1 MAWLAPFEPVG
12 YMACAASPSSAT
24 GPSTQV
30 GTGSRSIIGFS
41 KAQSAF
47 AEQGRH
53 VEPVPDPVSKWWAN
67 SSIATCRNQPLCFQP
82 SALSIVTSAIQ
93 LIIERPVFGSGWE
106 IG

>member
-41 KAQSAF
+41 KANPRPD
-47 AEQGRH
+47 QGRNI
-53 VEPVPDPVSKWWAN
+53 EPVPG
-67 SSIATCRNQPLCFQP
+67 PLLEVMREFDEGHLAEP
-82 SALSIVTSAIQ
+82 AALLPALALSSVTSAIQ
-93 LIIERPVFGSGWE
+93 LMIERPVCGSGCE